1 MRCWQLGDGAWKTS
15 MVSVKKWTGVG
26 KSGVGEEWGASVT
39 AKPFLPGYLV
49 QFIYLQA
56 PNLQFSPSSKGCD
69 LLGCSGW
76 LTHVFIS
83 PCRKYLKL
91 AYCGLLGSS
100 QTQQKPWTDWISEKR
115 NKKSTESEPVYEER
129 TCEKLCSQANIHK
142 GKHTVITQYNS
153 ELL

>member
-56 PNLQFSPSSKGCD
+56 ANLQFSPSSKGCD

-100 QTQQKPWTDWISEKR
+100 RNPTKTVNWLDFRKEKQKVHRVRASVRRTDLWKIVF
-115 NKKSTESEPVYEER
+115 T
-129 TCEKLCSQANIHK
+129 
-142 GKHTVITQYNS
+142 GKYPQRKTYSYNS
-153 ELL
+153 I